1 MDKLINEIKKASEEL
16 VNKYNV
22 KDITIY
28 IDEDLSVNKEIRI
41 DRKSVV

>member
-16 VNKYNV
+16 VNKYNI

-41 DRKSVV
+41 SIDF